1 MNFLKTMKRTILF
14 FIPFMTLI
22 AVNQTW
28 AQNRMYLTL
37 SGGAAFGIEER
48 GLSYAPGP
56 AYGFTWTSESRIS
69 GSIYSLIGLGLEY
82 TSNQQNQYEFF
93 ESSVQQTSLT
103 APLLIRLNAGNSNR
117 TYIDIGVMPSY
128 IVNCNLYET
137 GYSDT
142 QFEGEVSSDISP
154 FRLAFILGNTYSFGV
169 FNIGW
174 QLSYKLIDGNTAEL
188 ARKWEGA
195 GSNSVFVENKGNSH
209 GAIFSITTGF
219 RIK

>member
-1 MNFLKTMKRTILF
+1 MKPIHI
-14 FIPFMTLI
+14 FIPFMILI
-22 AVNQTW
+22 VSQAF

-48 GLSYAPGP
+48 GSSYAPGP
-56 AYGFTWTSESRIS
+56 ALGLTWTSESRIS
-69 GSIYSLIGLGLEY
+69 GSIYSLIGLGLEH
-82 TSNQQNQYEFF
+82 TSNRQNQYEFF

-103 APLLIRLNAGNSNR
+103 VPLLVRLNAGNSNR
-117 TYIDIGVMPSY
+117 VYFDIGVMPSY
-128 IVNCNLYET
+128 IFKCNLYET
-137 GYSDT
+137 GFNDT
-142 QFEGEVSSDISP
+142 QFESDVSSDISP
-154 FRLAFILGNTYSFGV
+154 VRLAFLLGSTYSFGV

-195 GSNSVFVENKGNSH
+195 GSASTFVENSGNSH
-209 GAIFSITTGF
+209 GAILSITTGF